1 MKNRMMPMNIYPR
14 SPNKPEPTFT
24 PGHLPSRVDD
34 APELNLYRRCDLC
47 RCYILQSGDFNL
59 CLGCVTDN
67 ALAIT
72 EKSKSNSTKRQHYVK
87 TDTKHASYYTVIRSQ
102 KKRTEAQKQA
112 FLKAQTTRW
121 PKLTLQERFWKHVNK
136 TENCWLWTAYCIPQ
150 GYGVFNV
157 HKGKWQYAHR
167 IAYQFIKGFIPLDK
181 EVMHSCHIRK
191 CVNPNHLKLGTH
203 LENMRDRRKKLPCW
217 I

>member
-1 MKNRMMPMNIYPR
+1 MNIYPR

-72 EKSKSNSTKRQHYVK
+72 EKSKSNSTKRQRYVK
-87 TDTKHASYYTVIRSQ
+87 
-102 KKRTEAQKQA
+102 
-112 FLKAQTTRW
+112 
-121 PKLTLQERFWKHVNK
+121 N
-136 TENCWLWTAYCIPQ
+136 
-150 GYGVFNV
+150 
-157 HKGKWQYAHR
+157 
-167 IAYQFIKGFIPLDK
+167 
-181 EVMHSCHIRK
+181 
-191 CVNPNHLKLGTH
+191 
-203 LENMRDRRKKLPCW
+203 
-217 I
+217 